1 MPGERE
7 KEGGT
12 SDLSPLKGY
21 ARQCQAGVGSLQN
34 SGVFFFNWFG
44 VDGEASKMAP
54 GCAEAREVGTHPL
67 HGFVT

>member
-21 ARQCQAGVGSLQN
+21 ARQQQAGFGSLQN
-34 SGVFFFNWFG
+34 SGVFFNSFG
-44 VDGEASKMAP
+44 VDGEASKMAS